1 MRATRRRLLPSLLG
15 VSALLALALPA
26 VAEAHG
32 IVGKADLPIPVWL
45 FSWTAAIVLVV
56 SFVALSTLWRT
67 PQLQSEHRRRLT
79 RRASADATSDAGTDR
94 RGTGVAALLEA
105 LAGVI
110 GVALFALVLY
120 SGFDGAQVAN
130 ANFSVTFI
138 YVVFWVGLPVLSV
151 LFGDVFAAFS
161 PWRACARA
169 CRATVRLLRGSEHV
183 RAPLRYPER
192 LGVWPAIAGIVGFA
206 WLELVYVNR
215 DEPSLLAALSLG
227 YFLLMLAG
235 MLLFGIEQWAAR
247 ADGFGVYFN
256 LLAKL
261 SPLVRDER
269 GALCLRRPLSG
280 ATKLELRVGTVTL
293 ICTLIG
299 TTTFDGFSN
308 GGIWRNVEPSLQSVF
323 ADLGLGPT
331 PAQELAYS
339 VGLIACIALIVCV
352 YRLGILGVHSVG
364 ERFDTGELGR
374 AFAHTLVPIAFAYV
388 LAHYFSL
395 LIWQSQAIVYLAS
408 DPLGNGANI
417 FGTSGYQIDY
427 QVISYAAIWYVQVA
441 ALVLGHVGGLALAH
455 DRALVMYRDPEEAVR
470 SQYWMLAVMVAFTSF
485 GLWLLSSVGT

>member
-1 MRATRRRLLPSLLG
+1 MLALLLG
-15 VSALLALALPA
+15 GAAVFTLAMPASAL
-26 VAEAHG
+26 AHG

-67 PQLQSEHRRRLT
+67 PQLQSEHRRPVVRSAGDDA
-79 RRASADATSDAGTDR
+79 RRSR
-94 RGTGVAALLEA
+94 AAPVLDA
-105 LAGVI
+105 LAGTI

-120 SGFDGAQVAN
+120 SGFDGAQVAT

-138 YVVFWVGLPVLSV
+138 YVIFWVGLPVLSV
-151 LFGDVFAAFS
+151 LFGDVFAAFN
-161 PWRACARA
+161 PWRACARM
-169 CRATVRLLRGSEHV
+169 CRRALGALRGSRQV
-183 RAPLRYPER
+183 AAPLRYPSR
-192 LGVWPAIAGIVGFA
+192 LGVWPAITGVVGFA

-227 YFLLMLAG
+227 YFAVMLAG
-235 MLLFGIEQWAAR
+235 MLLFGVEEWGR
-247 ADGFGVYFN
+247 SADGFGVYFN
-256 LLAKL
+256 LLSRL

-269 GALCLRRPLSG
+269 GRLCWRRPLSG
-280 ATKLELRVGTVTL
+280 VTELPMRAGTVTL
-293 ICTLIG
+293 ICAIIG

-308 GGIWRNVEPSLQSVF
+308 GGIWRKAEPHVQSLF
-323 ADLGLGPT
+323 GDLGLGET
-331 PAQELAYS
+331 PSQELAYS
-339 VGLIACIALIVCV
+339 IGLLACVALIVGV
-352 YRLGILGVHSVG
+352 YRLGVLGVRSVG
-364 ERFDTGELGR
+364 DRYDVGQLTR

-395 LIWQSQAIVYLAS
+395 LLWQGQAIGYLVS
-408 DPLGNGANI
+408 DPLGDGSNL

-441 ALVLGHVGGLALAH
+441 ALIAGHVGGLALAH
-455 DRALVMYRDPEEAVR
+455 DRALTMYREPEEAVR

-485 GLWLLSSVGT
+485 GLWLLSAVGT